1 MITIILWI
9 IQILIDISFL
19 TLICKWG
26 ELLSDLT
33 DLVNALANHADAM
46 DRRNRG

>member
-1 MITIILWI
+1 MITIILWAV
-9 IQILIDISFL
+9 QIMIDIFFL
-19 TLICKWG
+19 ALICKLG
-26 ELLSDLT
+26 ALLSDLT

>member
-1 MITIILWI
+1 MITTILWVA
-9 IQILIDISFL
+9 QILIDLFFL
-19 TLICKWG
+19 ALICKLG
-26 ELLSDLT
+26 VLLGDLT

>member
-1 MITIILWI
+1 MIMTILWI
-9 IQILIDISFL
+9 AQILMDFFFL
-19 TLICKWG
+19 AMVCKLG
-26 ELLSDLT
+26 VFFGDLM

>member
-1 MITIILWI
+1 MIMIILWI
-9 IQILIDISFL
+9 AQILMDFFFL
-19 TLICKWG
+19 ALVCKMG
-26 ELLSDLT
+26 VLLSDLT

>member
-1 MITIILWI
+1 MITIILWVA
-9 IQILIDISFL
+9 QILIDLFFL
-19 TLICKWG
+19 VLICKLG
-26 ELLSDLT
+26 VLLGDLT